1 MSDRKR
7 NAFDRWV
14 AGLRPALP
22 MDPEH
27 APDTDAC
34 CWSGQDRRPVTR
46 AQFAQPIAGDRSTQQ
61 KIRTSASFADL
72 LFPKAAIG
80 PEMILM
86 KDLCSVGRLFD
97 LAPAHTEGRPDSIIE
112 NLHARLMPLLRDVF
126 PQNQHRPWVAQFF
139 VYDHHHLTDEIQ
151 MLEEYLN
158 PKVRSTAYSQHWLE
172 VLREHY
178 EDACKEGGF
187 FFDPVS
193 QTSWKGRR
201 RCIRL
206 CVWRIEEPGRIP
218 DGQHLD
224 DLCERLGHSLLQV
237 GIRLI
242 PLSGDDLC
250 HWLDDWFGPVR
261 QASNLKRAPL
271 VATPLAL
278 LKGTALGDLAH
289 RALHRG
295 APWSSAKNGC
305 WYFHGRPHRFLTVN
319 AILGEPRIGHLTA
332 ERMVGDRRQTL
343 WDQVPEET
351 IWMMAVVFK
360 SQDDILEHV
369 ARVKRNAVGNDP
381 QAMAIRAL
389 AEEAVR
395 EVSDGNP
402 IVPVFSGVFVSAPDD
417 ETLERRSRELSATLM
432 AHGIALIP
440 PKDDPL
446 AQDSYV
452 RALPFNFSPTQDQ
465 RFYVRRTRLWFMD
478 HVVRC
483 LPVYGRSTGTRHP
496 GLLAW
501 NRGAEPLSFD
511 PLNQVD
517 RTKNA
522 HLFVFGPTGSG
533 KTAFLVNTLLHTVAV
548 HRPRLY
554 LITALPTFGLL
565 AQHFRSKGLSVNHVN
580 GDRTSI
586 PPFADVRLLLDLDAG
601 SASGIDGSGS
611 EIGRDLLGEMEI
623 QARLMI
629 TGGDPKEEQRLVRE
643 DLNLIRKSLLTV
655 AHAAANHPNTP
666 VLTQHLSDL
675 MYQAA
680 ESGRLQND
688 MLSEDQRRS
697 LSRMANAIELF
708 CTGQAGEIFNRPGET
723 WAESDVTVVELG
735 ALAHRRNE
743 AWLAVAMSGLLS
755 RINDQVQAQQYSARQ
770 TVVVLDEAHLLL
782 KNSLI
787 SPYILSISAMWRT
800 YGAWLWIATQSLR
813 QIPET
818 ARELLNQP
826 EWWICMAMEQDE
838 VDMIGRFRRLD
849 EEQKAMVLSAR
860 KEPGKYTEGVVMSGK
875 LMTPFRNVVPALS
888 LALSQTEKDE
898 KAHRADL
905 MQRHECS
912 ELEAV
917 HRISASIRRQRQGQE
932 L

>member
-1 MSDRKR
+1 MSDRRR
-7 NAFDRWV
+7 NAFDRWL

-22 MDPEH
+22 ADPGH
-27 APDTDAC
+27 APDAEAR
-34 CWSGQDRRPVTR
+34 CWNGQGCRPVTR
-46 AQFAQPIAGDRSTQQ
+46 AQFARPIVDDRSDLQE
-61 KIRTSASFADL
+61 ILASASFADL
-72 LFPKAAIG
+72 LFPKTALG
-80 PEMILM
+80 PKIILM

-97 LAPAHTEGRPDSIIE
+97 LSPAQTEGRPDDIIKD
-112 NLHARLMPLLRDVF
+112 LHQRLMPLLRDIF
-126 PQNQHRPWVAQFF
+126 PQNQRRPWVAQFF
-139 VYDHHHLTDEIQ
+139 AYDSHHLEDTLRA
-151 MLEEYLN
+151 LERYLD
-158 PKVRSTAYSQHWLE
+158 PTVRNSAYSRHWME
-172 VLREHY
+172 TLREHY
-178 EDACKEGGF
+178 EDACEENGF

-193 QTSWKGRR
+193 QTSWKGKV

-206 CVWRIEEPGRIP
+206 CIWRIEEPDGIP

-224 DLCERLGHSLLQV
+224 DLCERLRHSLAQV
-237 GIRLI
+237 GIRLTS
-242 PLSGDDLC
+242 LSGGDLC
-250 HWLDDWFGPVR
+250 DWLDDWFGPAR
-261 QASNLKRAPL
+261 KTENTGKAPL
-271 VATPLAL
+271 VATPLTL
-278 LKGTALGDLAH
+278 LKGTAFGDLAH
-289 RALHRG
+289 RALRRG
-295 APWSSAKNGC
+295 APWSSTKNNC
-305 WYFHGRPHRFLTVN
+305 WYFHGHPHRFLTVN
-319 AILGEPRIGHLTA
+319 AVLGEPRIGHLTA
-332 ERMVGDRRQTL
+332 EQVIGDRRQTL
-343 WDQVPEET
+343 WDQMPEGA
-351 IWMMAVVFK
+351 IWMMAVVFA
-360 SQDDILEHV
+360 SQDEILEHV

-381 QAMAIRAL
+381 QAMGIRAL

-402 IVPVFSGVFVSAPDD
+402 IMPVFSGVFISASDD
-417 ETLERRSRELSATLM
+417 ETLEQRVRGLSATLM

-440 PKDDPL
+440 PRDDPL

-452 RALPFNFSPTQDQ
+452 RALPFNFSPAQDR
-465 RFYVRRTRLWFMD
+465 RFYVRRSRLWFMD

-496 GLLAW
+496 GLMAW

-511 PLNQVD
+511 PLNPVD

-565 AQHFRSKGLSVNHVN
+565 AQHFKSKGLSVNHVN
-580 GDRTSI
+580 GDQTSI
-586 PPFADVRLLLDLDAG
+586 PPFADARLLLDG
-601 SASGIDGSGS
+601 ASISGVDEEDG
-611 EIGRDLLGEMEI
+611 EAGRDLLGEMEI
-623 QARLMI
+623 QARLMV
-629 TGGDPKEEQRLVRE
+629 TGGDPKEEKRLTRE
-643 DLNLIRKSLLTV
+643 DLNLIRKSLLAV
-655 AHAAANHPNTP
+655 AEVVAGHSDAP
-666 VLTQHLSDL
+666 VLTQDLSSL
-675 MYQAA
+675 MHRAA
-680 ESGRLQND
+680 ESGRLRDD
-688 MLSEDQRRS
+688 MLSEGQRRS

-708 CTGQAGEIFNRPGET
+708 CTGQAGEIFNRPGAT
-723 WAESDVTVVELG
+723 WPESDVTVLELG

-755 RINDQVQAQQYSARQ
+755 RINDQVQSQQYLARQ

-782 KNSLI
+782 KNPLI

-813 QIPET
+813 QIPEA

-826 EWWICMAMEQDE
+826 EWWICMAMERDE

-849 EEQKAMVLSAR
+849 DEQKAMILSAR

-898 KAHRADL
+898 KAHRARL
-905 MQRHECS
+905 MRRYGCS

-917 HRISASIRRQRQGQE
+917 HRISESIRRQRQGRE
-932 L
+932 T

>member
-1 MSDRKR
+1 MSDRGG
-7 NAFDRWV
+7 NVFGRWL
-14 AGLRPALP
+14 AGFRPALP
-22 MDPEH
+22 SDPRH
-27 APDTDAC
+27 APDSQAR
-34 CWSGQDRRPVTR
+34 CWNGKGHPPVTR
-46 AQFAQPIAGDRSTQQ
+46 AQFARPIVGDKSARREIQA
-61 KIRTSASFADL
+61 SASFADL
-72 LFPKAAIG
+72 LFPKAALG
-80 PEMILM
+80 SRMILM

-97 LAPAHTEGRPDSIIE
+97 LAPVHTEGRPDDIIQE
-112 NLHARLMPLLRDVF
+112 LHSRLMPLLRDVF
-126 PQNQHRPWVAQFF
+126 PQNERTPWVAQFF
-139 VYDHHHLTDEIQ
+139 VYDQHHLADDFQMIEKYINPEIC
-151 MLEEYLN
+151 
-158 PKVRSTAYSQHWLE
+158 STAYSQHWLK
-172 VLREHY
+172 VLRKHY
-178 EDACKEGGF
+178 EDACGDAGF

-193 QTSWKGRR
+193 QTPWKGRVR
-201 RCIRL
+201 HIRL
-206 CVWRIEEPGRIP
+206 CVWRIVESGGIP
-218 DGQHLD
+218 NSQHLD
-224 DLCERLGHSLLQV
+224 DLCERLGYSLAQV
-237 GIRLI
+237 GIRLT
-242 PLSGDDLC
+242 PLGADDFC
-250 HWLDDWFGPVR
+250 RWLDDWFGPDR
-261 QASNLKRAPL
+261 QIVDAPKAPL
-271 VATPLAL
+271 VASPLAL
-278 LKGTALGDLAH
+278 LKGTALGDIAH
-289 RALHRG
+289 RALRHG
-295 APWSSAKNGC
+295 APWSSTKSGC
-305 WYFHGRPHRFLTVN
+305 WYFHGRPQRFLTVN

-332 ERMVGDRRQTL
+332 ERMIGDHRQTL
-343 WDQVPEET
+343 WDQVPEGAV
-351 IWMMAVVFK
+351 WMMAVVFAP
-360 SQDDILEHV
+360 QDQILEDV
-369 ARVKRNAVGNDP
+369 ARVKHNAVGGDP
-381 QAMAIRAL
+381 QAMAIRSL
-389 AEEAVR
+389 AEEAVQQ
-395 EVSDGNP
+395 VSEGNL
-402 IVPVFSGVFVSAPDD
+402 IVPVFSGVFLSAPDD
-417 ETLERRSRELSATLM
+417 STLEQRVRELSATLM

-440 PKDDPL
+440 PRDDPL

-465 RFYVRRTRLWFMD
+465 RFYVRRSRLWFMD

-496 GLLAW
+496 GVLAW

-565 AQHFRSKGLSVNHVN
+565 AQHFNSKGLSVHHVN
-580 GDRTSI
+580 GGRTSI
-586 PPFADVRLLLDLDAG
+586 PPFADARQLLEVNQ
-601 SASGIDGSGS
+601 ASESNEVGA
-611 EIGRDLLGEMEI
+611 EAGRDLLGEMEI

-629 TGGDPKEEQRLVRE
+629 TGGDPKEEQRLARE
-643 DLNLIRKSLLTV
+643 DLNLIRKSLLAV
-655 AHAAANHPNTP
+655 AHVAAENPDAP
-666 VLTQHLSDL
+666 VLTQDLSGL
-675 MYQAA
+675 MHQAA
-680 ESGRLQND
+680 ESGRLRDD

-708 CTGQAGEIFNRPGET
+708 CTGQAGQIFNRPGET

-735 ALAHRRNE
+735 VLAHRRNE

-782 KNSLI
+782 KNPLI

-826 EWWICMAMEQDE
+826 EWWICMSMERDE

-849 EEQKAMVLSAR
+849 EEQKAMILSAR

-898 KAHRADL
+898 KAHRASL
-905 MQRHECS
+905 MRQHGCS

-917 HRISASIRRQRQGQE
+917 HRISESILEQRRSRE
-932 L
+932 P